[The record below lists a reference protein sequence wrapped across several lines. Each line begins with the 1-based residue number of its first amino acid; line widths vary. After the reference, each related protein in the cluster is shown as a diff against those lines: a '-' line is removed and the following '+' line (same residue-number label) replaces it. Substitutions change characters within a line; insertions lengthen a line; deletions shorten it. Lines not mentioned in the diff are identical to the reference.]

1 MNLVIVESP
10 AKAKTINKYLGKD
23 YMVLASYGH
32 IRDLP
37 SRNGSVDPDNK
48 FEMLWEVDTF
58 SRKYLKEITE
68 AAKDSSKIILATD
81 PDREGEAI
89 AWHIKEYLIEK
100 KILKDKIL
108 ERVVFSEI
116 TKNAILKGIANPRQ
130 IEVPLVE
137 AYLARRALD
146 YLVGF
151 NISPILWTKLPGSK
165 SAGRVQSV
173 ALKLI
178 TEREHQIEL
187 FKPEEY
193 WTLISNFTNRD
204 NKNIISKLTLF
215 EGEKIE
221 KFSFRNKTEVD
232 KAINIINKSKFK
244 IKGIDSK
251 VHKRNPLAPFT
262 TSTLQQTASSN
273 FGFGASKT
281 MQIAQKLY
289 QGIDI
294 DGETTGLITY
304 MRTDGTQI
312 SKEAI
317 TEFRDLI
324 TKDFGKE
331 YLPNIPNTY
340 EGKRA
345 KNAQEAHEAIRPT
358 EIRRKP
364 IDVKKYIN
372 SDQLKLYE
380 LIWTRAL
387 SSQMKSAEFNRNSI
401 LIGSINEDI
410 NFKANGSVVKFDGFL
425 KVYKI
430 HETDEDVKNI
440 LPECTVGDNVIIL
453 KLIDEQHYTDPPP
466 RYSEASL
473 VKKMEE
479 LGIGRPSTYASI
491 ISVLS
496 TRGYVEMIN
505 KRFHPTDR
513 GKLISAF
520 LEKLFTKYVDYNFT
534 AELEN
539 QLDEI
544 TSGKINW
551 IKVLEDFWKDFF
563 INVNSVKEKKTRE
576 VLDLLNESLGNL
588 IFEKNSQDLID
599 RKCKICSNGELS
611 LKNSFKG
618 GAFIGCSNYP
628 ECKFTRPLSKTKSAV
643 QYSLTEPKLI
653 GQNEF
658 GKNIYL
664 KNGRFGPYLQ
674 YEKELEHDEEVP
686 DKKKKKK
693 KIKEKNNMKNVSI
706 PKGISVDNVELNQ
719 AKFLCSLPKILGQ
732 NPETGKDI
740 ILNSG
745 RFGPYIK
752 CENKSARLENV
763 EEIFSIGI
771 NRAVTLIA
779 DAKPGRM
786 SSSIIKDLGEHP
798 EDKKPVRIMKG
809 QFGPYVK
816 YKSLNATIPAEKD
829 PSEINMEEA
838 LILIEKRKEY
848 DKNHKIN
855 QNKRKKKMKK
865 IILLFI
871 AISLYSFHAHSAEH
885 KKVLDPIK
893 FKLPKLNTD
902 SKLVDWINGKEKIKI
917 PNPITGLKNIGKA
930 VTPDLSKK

>member
-1 MNLVIVESP
+1 MNLVVVESP

-23 YMVLASYGH
+23 YLVLASYGH

-37 SRNGSVDPDNK
+37 SRNGSVDPENK
-48 FEMLWEVDTF
+48 FKMLWEVSSF
-58 SRKYLKEITE
+58 SKKYLKEIVD
-68 AAKDSSKIILATD
+68 AAKNSDKIILATD

-89 AWHIKEYLIEK
+89 AWHVKEYLIEK

-108 ERVVFSEI
+108 ERVVFNEI
-116 TKNAILKGIANPRQ
+116 TKNAILKAIASPRQ
-130 IEVPLVE
+130 IEIPLVE

-193 WTLISNFTNRD
+193 WTLTSNFI
-204 NKNIISKLTLF
+204 NKNNNNIHSKLTLF
-215 EGEKIE
+215 DGEKIE

-232 KAINIINKSKFK
+232 KAVSVINKSKFK
-244 IKGIDSK
+244 IKDVASK
-251 VHKRNPLAPFT
+251 IYKRNPLAPFT
-262 TSTLQQTASSN
+262 TSTLQQTASN
-273 FGFGASKT
+273 KFGFGTSRT

-289 QGIDI
+289 QGVEIE
-294 DGETTGLITY
+294 GETTGLITY

-312 SKEAI
+312 SNEAI
-317 TEFRDLI
+317 TKFRNLI
-324 TKDFGKE
+324 IKDFGKE
-331 YLPNIPNTY
+331 YLPDTPNTY
-340 EGKRA
+340 VGKKA

-358 EIRRKP
+358 EIKRKP
-364 IDVKKYIN
+364 SDVKKYIN

-387 SSQMKSAEFNRNSI
+387 SSQMQPAEFNRNSI
-401 LIGSINEDI
+401 IIASDNDTI
-410 NFKANGSVVKFDGFL
+410 NFRANGSVVKFDGFL
-425 KVYKI
+425 KVYEI
-430 HETDEDVKNI
+430 QETDEDAKNI
-440 LPECTVGDNVIIL
+440 LPECSIGDGVSIL
-453 KLIDEQHYTDPPP
+453 KLIDEQHYTDPSP

-496 TRGYVEMIN
+496 TRGYVEMID

-544 TSGKINW
+544 TNGKIKW
-551 IKVLEDFWKDFF
+551 VKVLEDFWKDFF
-563 INVNSVKEKKTRE
+563 LNVKSVKEKKTRE
-576 VLDLLNESLGNL
+576 VLDLLNDSLGDL
-588 IFEKNSQDLID
+588 IFEKNEQDTID
-599 RKCKICSNGELS
+599 RNCKLCNTGKLS

-628 ECKFTRPLSKTKSAV
+628 ECRFTRPLSKSKTAT
-643 QYSLTEPKLI
+643 QFSLVEPKLI
-653 GQNEF
+653 GQNEL
-658 GKNIYL
+658 GKDIYL

-674 YEKELEHDEEVP
+674 YEKELEPEVEVL
-686 DKKKKKK
+686 KKKKKT
-693 KIKEKNNMKNVSI
+693 KEENNMKNVSI
-706 PKGISVDNVELNQ
+706 PKGINVDNLELTQ

-745 RFGPYIK
+745 RFGPYLK
-752 CENKSARLENV
+752 CENKSARLKNV
-763 EEIFSIGI
+763 DEVFSIGI
-771 NRAVTLIA
+771 NRAVILIA
-779 DAKPGRM
+779 DAKPGRT

-798 EDKKPVRIMKG
+798 EDKKPVRVMKG
-809 QFGPYVK
+809 QYGPYIK
-816 YKSLNATIPAEKD
+816 YNAINATIPEEKD
-829 PSEINMEEA
+829 PSKITIKEA
-838 LILIEKRKEY
+838 LIFIDKRKEY
-848 DKNHKIN
+848 DKN
-855 QNKRKKKMKK
+855 KK
-865 IILLFI
+865 
-871 AISLYSFHAHSAEH
+871 S
-885 KKVLDPIK
+885 
-893 FKLPKLNTD
+893 
-902 SKLVDWINGKEKIKI
+902 KIK
-917 PNPITGLKNIGKA
+917 K
-930 VTPDLSKK
+930 SKKGKK